1 MSSKTEEDE
10 DFNWEDDSEDEE
22 DEEGDDDDDDTDAD
36 EKGCRPSNDDVQ
48 SNNSDVTDASLA
60 TVTRR
65 CGQLGILDEA
75 FEKVFFLYI
84 RLSKLS
90 YLDNIISFITQQV
103 AYIILKLLTI
113 RGKLRFGHQA
123 SPLVQYRCHK
133 NILGFWILECFP
145 LILGLFF

>member
-84 RLSKLS
+84 RLSRIS
-90 YLDNIISFITQQV
+90 YLDNNFFHNTASSIH
-103 AYIILKLLTI
+103 YLKTVNDS
-113 RGKLRFGHQA
+113 RKAMVWA
-123 SPLVQYRCHK
+123 SGQPIGAVSLS
-133 NILGFWILECFP
+133 
-145 LILGLFF
+145 